1 MQPITFGVNFIV
13 RNERVDNHGLIP
25 LYCKIT
31 INGQVLK
38 ISINQNIL
46 AIDWNDEL
54 QLPKKSCKNFKTIQ
68 KIIESFKSRVYQVYS
83 NLLSSNTELTASNF
97 KTSFIGKKTIL
108 KTHTLIETATE
119 HNINFEKMIGIKY
132 SYGSYKNYKTTLKYL
147 IEFIPIFYKKKDIPL
162 TEVDYKF
169 CDAFFSFLT
178 TTKACKNNGAN
189 KQIQRVKKIINYA
202 IRLGY
207 IVSSNMGTYTLSF
220 KPAKR
225 SALTLIELGKLESL
239 SLERKDLER
248 VRDIFIFQCYTGL
261 SYIDIKRLEHK
272 HIYVDDKEELWIK
285 MERQKTGGSFSIPL
299 LKPALRLLQAY
310 KILYPDEDM
319 VFPVLSNQ
327 KMNNHLKILQELDSI
342 SKNLSTHIARHTFA
356 TTITLSN
363 NVPIETVSRMLGHTT
378 IRTTQIYAKV
388 LDTKI
393 ETDMANLKNQIK

>member
-1 MQPITFGVNFIV
+1 MQPNTFGVNFLI
-13 RNERVDNHGLIP
+13 RKDRANKDGLFPI
-25 LYCKIT
+25 YCR
-31 INGQVLK
+31 ININSKASK
-38 ISINQNIL
+38 ISLNLNIS
-46 AIDWNDEL
+46 AAEWNDDL
-54 QLPKKSCKNFKTIQ
+54 QLPKKSCKNFKTFMNV
-68 KIIESFKSRVYQVYS
+68 IESFKSRTYQVYS
-83 NLLSSNTELTASNF
+83 NLLAANTELTLANF

-119 HNINFEKMIGIKY
+119 HNQNFEQMIGIKY

-147 IEFIPIFYKKKDIPL
+147 IEFIPIVYKKKDISL
-162 TEVDYKF
+162 KEVDYKF
-169 CDAFFSFLT
+169 CEAFFSYLT
-178 TTKACKNNGAN
+178 TRKSCKNNGAN
-189 KQIQRVKKIINYA
+189 KQIQRVKKIINYS

-207 IVSSNMGTYTLSF
+207 IVSNNMTTYTLNF
-220 KPAKR
+220 IPAKR

-272 HIYVDDKEELWIK
+272 HIHIDDKEELWIK

-310 KILYPDEDM
+310 KILYPKEDM

-327 KMNNHLKILQELDSI
+327 KMNNHLKIIQELASI
-342 SKNLSTHIARHTFA
+342 RKNLSTHIARHTFA

-393 ETDMANLKNQIK
+393 ETDMADLKKRIK

>member
-1 MQPITFGVNFIV
+1 
-13 RNERVDNHGLIP
+13 
-25 LYCKIT
+25 
-31 INGQVLK
+31 
-38 ISINQNIL
+38 
-46 AIDWNDEL
+46 
-54 QLPKKSCKNFKTIQ
+54 
-68 KIIESFKSRVYQVYS
+68 
-83 NLLSSNTELTASNF
+83 
-97 KTSFIGKKTIL
+97 
-108 KTHTLIETATE
+108 
-119 HNINFEKMIGIKY
+119 
-132 SYGSYKNYKTTLKYL
+132 
-147 IEFIPIFYKKKDIPL
+147 
-162 TEVDYKF
+162 
-169 CDAFFSFLT
+169 
-178 TTKACKNNGAN
+178 
-189 KQIQRVKKIINYA
+189 
-202 IRLGY
+202 
-207 IVSSNMGTYTLSF
+207 MGTYTLSF

-272 HIYVDDKEELWIK
+272 HIYIDDKEELWIK

-327 KMNNHLKILQELDSI
+327 KMNDHLKVLQELASI

-393 ETDMANLKNQIK
+393 ETDMAGLKKSIK

>member
-13 RNERVDNHGLIP
+13 RNERVDKHGLIP

-46 AIDWNDEL
+46 ANDWNDEL

-68 KIIESFKSRVYQVYS
+68 NIIESFKSRVYQVYS

-327 KMNNHLKILQELDSI
+327 KMNNHLKILQELASI

-393 ETDMANLKNQIK
+393 ETDMAGLKKSIK